1 MWLGVGALAVS
12 ITVPMLWSGLGPL
25 LVELKR
31 VSPDLLVAALA
42 MVMVGWAFNA
52 ARLHL
57 LTASAGVALSR
68 RRAYALVVSAEFA
81 GSASPAGVGEA
92 LTYVY
97 LLRQHGLNSAR
108 AASLYAVD
116 RLMDLAFFVT
126 AFPLALLVFA
136 FGGRLGEPLW
146 FALAILAP
154 LSAGVLTVIAL
165 MRHYRLFMRLFGRP
179 LRWLRIS
186 RHRRRRIARWIIRF
200 RSAVRLLLRM
210 PRHRLALLYL
220 YCASHW
226 LLRYSVLPLV
236 LFGLGQ
242 SVPWSYLFLI
252 QGALLFAGH
261 LTMLPGGAGGVELGF
276 VALLA
281 SWLDPGTLAVAL
293 LLWRFV
299 TLHWYLLVGAPV
311 FAITTGRALTGLVK
325 AEGRGTA

>member
-1 MWLGVGALAVS
+1 VLGALKPVS
-12 ITVPMLWSGLGPL
+12 L
-25 LVELKR
+25 
-31 VSPDLLVAALA
+31 DLLGAAVA

-52 ARLHL
+52 ARLRL
-57 LTASAGVALSR
+57 LTASVGVALAR
-68 RRAYALVVSAEFA
+68 RRAYALVVSSEFA
-81 GSASPAGVGEA
+81 GSATPAGVGDA

-126 AFPLALLVFA
+126 AIPLALLVFVLD
-136 FGGRLGEPLW
+136 GRLGEPLW
-146 FALAILAP
+146 FALAVLAP
-154 LSAGVLTVIAL
+154 LSAGVLTVFAL
-165 MRHYRLFMRLFGRP
+165 MRHYRLVMRRLGRP
-179 LRWLRIS
+179 LRWLQIGPR
-186 RHRRRRIARWIIRF
+186 RRRRIARWIIRF
-200 RSAVRLLLRM
+200 RSAVGLLLGM

-242 SVPWSYLFLI
+242 TVPWSYLFLI
-252 QGALLFAGH
+252 QGTLLFAGH
-261 LTMLPGGAGGVELGF
+261 LSMLPGGAGGVELGF

-281 SWLDPGTLAVAL
+281 SWLDPGTLALAL
-293 LLWRFV
+293 LLWRFA
-299 TLHWYLLVGAPV
+299 TLYWYLLVGAPV
-311 FAITTGRALTGLVK
+311 FAITTGRALSGLVK